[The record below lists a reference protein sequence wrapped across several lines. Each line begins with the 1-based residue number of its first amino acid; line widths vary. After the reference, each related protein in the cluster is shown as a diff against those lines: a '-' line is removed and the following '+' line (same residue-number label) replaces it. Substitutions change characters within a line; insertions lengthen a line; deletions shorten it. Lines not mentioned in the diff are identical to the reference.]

1 LSSLSMNCS
10 MAMEPSFV
18 GGSAC
23 GAPINLGYM

>member
-1 LSSLSMNCS
+1 LSMNCS

-23 GAPINLGYM
+23 GAPINFAYM